1 MTVHSSSQVELLRDP
16 DQLQQQK
23 DPMTKGN
30 REGIRRSGHGRPL
43 KDLEARSRGQGDK
56 RNESSEIVD
65 KAEGCD
71 SVTQLKRDASDLLFE
86 GRSLRAP

>member
-30 REGIRRSGHGRPL
+30 REGI
-43 KDLEARSRGQGDK
+43 
-56 RNESSEIVD
+56 
-65 KAEGCD
+65 KAERAWK
-71 SVTQLKRDASDLLFE
+71 TIE
-86 GRSLRAP
+86 GFGGEIERTG